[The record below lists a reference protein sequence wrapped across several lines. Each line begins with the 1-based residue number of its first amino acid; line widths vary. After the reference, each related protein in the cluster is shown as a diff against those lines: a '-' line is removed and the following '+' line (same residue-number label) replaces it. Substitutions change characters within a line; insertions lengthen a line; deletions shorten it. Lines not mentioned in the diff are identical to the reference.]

1 VTDPSSLY
9 PEVTPRSSGRLKVSP
24 LHELYY
30 EECGNPQGKPAV
42 LLHGGPG
49 GGINSFMRRFHDPK
63 AYRIILFD
71 QRGCGQS
78 TPHAEL
84 AENTTWDLVGDIER
98 LRKHLNI
105 ERWQVFG
112 GSWGSSLA
120 LAYAQTYPECVS
132 ELILRGVFLL
142 RRAELRWFYQEG
154 ASWLFPDAWE
164 DYLAPI
170 PAAERDDLISAYY
183 RRLTGT
189 DRAAQLACARAWS
202 QWEARTISLL
212 PDPVRVSQF
221 GEDRFA
227 LAFARIEC
235 HYFKHGGFLESDDQL
250 LAQATKLV
258 GIPGAIVH
266 GRYDVATPLANA
278 WELHKI
284 WRDADFTIAP
294 DAGHTAVEPAIAKAL
309 VAATN
314 KFCALGINKI
324 SRPTA

>member
-1 VTDPSSLY
+1 MTGANALF
-9 PEVTPRSSGRLKVSP
+9 PEIVPYRTGRLKVSS
-24 LHELYY
+24 LHEIYF
-30 EECGNPQGKPAV
+30 EECGNPEGKPAV

-49 GGINSFMRRFHDPK
+49 GGIAQFMRRFHDPK

-84 AENTTWDLVGDIER
+84 AQNTTWDLVEDIEK
-98 LRKHLNI
+98 LRRHLGI

-120 LAYAQTYPECVS
+120 MAYAESYPQRVS

-142 RRAELRWFYQEG
+142 RQAELRWFYQEG

-164 DYLAPI
+164 DFLSPI
-170 PAAERDDLISAYY
+170 PDTERGDLISAYY
-183 RRLTGT
+183 QRLTGT
-189 DRAAQLACARAWS
+189 NREVQMACARAWS

-212 PDPVRVSQF
+212 PDPVRVAQF

-235 HYFKHGGFLESDDQL
+235 HYFKHRGFLASDDQL
-250 LAQATKLV
+250 LAQAAELK
-258 GIPGAIVH
+258 GIPGNIVH
-266 GRYDVATPLANA
+266 GRYDVATPVANA
-278 WELHKI
+278 WALAKM
-284 WRDADFTIAP
+284 WPDAKLTIVP
-294 DAGHTAVEPAIAKAL
+294 DAGHTAVEPGIARAL

-314 KFCALGINKI
+314 GFSDG
-324 SRPTA
+324 

>member
-1 VTDPSSLY
+1 MTGADTLFPDIAPY
-9 PEVTPRSSGRLKVSP
+9 RTGRLKVSP
-24 LHELYY
+24 LHEIYF
-30 EECGNPQGKPAV
+30 EECGSPKGKPAL

-49 GGINSFMRRFHDPK
+49 GGIAAFMRRFHNPD

-71 QRGCGQS
+71 QRGCGRS

-84 AENTTWDLVGDIER
+84 AGNTTWDLVEDIEK

-105 ERWQVFG
+105 ERWQVVG

-120 LAYAQTYPECVS
+120 LAYAETHPERVT

-142 RRAELRWFYQEG
+142 REAELRWFYQEG

-170 PAAERDDLISAYY
+170 PEAERRDMISAYY
-183 RRLTGT
+183 QRLTGN
-189 DRAAQLACARAWS
+189 DLAVQLACARAWS

-212 PDPVRVSQF
+212 PDPARVSQF

-235 HYFKHGGFLESDDQL
+235 HYFKHRGFLEADDQL
-250 LAQATKLV
+250 LAQATELK

-278 WELHKI
+278 WDLHKV
-284 WRDADFTIAP
+284 WQEAELTVVP
-294 DAGHTAVEPAIAKAL
+294 DAGHTAVEPGIARAL
-309 VAATN
+309 VAATQ
-314 KFCALGINKI
+314 KFRNG
-324 SRPTA
+324 